1 MDIHRYHIKIKGIN
15 LFNWKKKAIFF
26 PRKQNQK
33 AWALNKWDV
42 LWKKGLTTAA
52 KLYRTYAFSNTENLF
67 PLETEAKYQRK
78 DVLKLYLSVPSLGY
92 CCEPHLLLI

>member
-1 MDIHRYHIKIKGIN
+1 M
-15 LFNWKKKAIFF
+15 FF

-42 LWKKGLTTAA
+42 QWKKGLTTAA

>member
-1 MDIHRYHIKIKGIN
+1 MDIHRYHTKIKGIN

-42 LWKKGLTTAA
+42 QWKKGLTTAA
-52 KLYRTYAFSNTENLF
+52 KLYRTYAFSNTENLCFHWKLRQNTRGKMSSSFTSLF
-67 PLETEAKYQRK
+67 P
-78 DVLKLYLSVPSLGY
+78 
-92 CCEPHLLLI
+92 H

>member
-42 LWKKGLTTAA
+42 QWKKGLTTAA
-52 KLYRTYAFSNTENLF
+52 KLY
-67 PLETEAKYQRK
+67 
-78 DVLKLYLSVPSLGY
+78 
-92 CCEPHLLLI
+92 